1 VEANR
6 PDAFVIGAGIIGAS
20 IAWKLAQA
28 GARVVLADAGRMG
41 GEASSAGAGML
52 APGGEFER
60 DSIWAKLG
68 TESISLY
75 PAYVRALEA
84 DSGLQIDFRICGAID
99 VANTEEEQAA
109 AVARATKQTPLGI
122 RSNVIENGIC
132 YPDDG
137 YVDPVD
143 VLKALRVACEKHGV
157 ELRENSAIQEMD
169 VTTAGA
175 VVLAAGARSDRV
187 RLTYRGRR
195 IGLDACVPVKGY
207 LLGYRL
213 EPGSLGPIR
222 RRGHTY
228 LLQRANG
235 FTIAGSTEER
245 DSFDRAIDPAIC
257 HDLHARA
264 AALWPRLASAQP
276 DESWIGFRPATVS
289 GLPAIGRI
297 GETNLWTAY
306 GHYRNGILLAPV
318 TAERVAAEIIA
329 SLGKG

>member
-1 VEANR
+1 MEANR
-6 PDAFVIGAGIIGAS
+6 PDAFVIGAGIVGAS

-60 DSIWAKLG
+60 DSIWATLG
-68 TESISLY
+68 IESIALY

-84 DSGLQIDFRICGAID
+84 ESGLQIDFRICGAID
-99 VANTEEEQAA
+99 VADTEKEKAA
-109 AVARATKQTPLGI
+109 AVARAQTQTALGI
-122 RSNVIENGIC
+122 RSCVIEDGIC

-143 VLKALRVACEKHGV
+143 VLKALRVACGKHGV
-157 ELRENSAIQEMD
+157 ELREESAVQEMD
-169 VTTAGA
+169 ASNAGA
-175 VVLAAGARSDRV
+175 VVLAAGAWSDQV
-187 RLTYRGRR
+187 RLTYRSRR
-195 IGLDACVPVKGY
+195 IALDACVPVEGY

-228 LLQRANG
+228 LLQRASG

-245 DSFDRAIDPAIC
+245 GSFDRTVDPVIC
-257 HDLHARA
+257 RDLHARA
-264 AALWPRLASAQP
+264 AALWPRLTVAQP

-297 GETNLWTAY
+297 DGTNVWTAY

-329 SLGKG
+329 SLGKD